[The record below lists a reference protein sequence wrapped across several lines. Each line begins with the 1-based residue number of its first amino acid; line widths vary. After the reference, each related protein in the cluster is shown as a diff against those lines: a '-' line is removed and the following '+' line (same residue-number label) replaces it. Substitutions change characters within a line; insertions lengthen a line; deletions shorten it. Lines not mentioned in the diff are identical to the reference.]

1 MSAFLEG
8 IGKVIGKIADHIQG
22 RIERAK
28 NKIEKLER
36 ERNEIL
42 SKPADT
48 KSALRVAS
56 INHELDELRSIV
68 KTSAKD

>member
-28 NKIEKLER
+28 NKIAKLEKEKR
-36 ERNEIL
+36 GLQN
-42 SKPADT
+42 KPST
-48 KSALRVAS
+48 VESSLRITA
-56 INHELDELRSIV
+56 IDDELNELRPIV
-68 KTSAKD
+68 QNAAKD